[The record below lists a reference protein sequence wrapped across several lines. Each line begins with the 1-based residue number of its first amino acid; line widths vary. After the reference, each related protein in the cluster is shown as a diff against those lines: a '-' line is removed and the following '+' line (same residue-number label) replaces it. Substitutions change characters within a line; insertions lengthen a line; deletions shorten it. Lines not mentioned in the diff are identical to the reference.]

1 LAFAQLK
8 IRVDIVNKKSAN
20 FFACGSV
27 VRIKVSKGCQG
38 VRPGTAVRN
47 EIRYSGGEEKRAL
60 VHDWIYRLKK
70 FILAWAG
77 TKPAVG
83 YSAQMSKIELV
94 AIYKKIQEL
103 ESKT

>member
-47 EIRYSGGEEKRAL
+47 EIRYSG
-60 VHDWIYRLKK
+60 LKK